1 MRSHSLFGPLV
12 LIVLG
17 LLFLLANLGWIP
29 HLGALFAR
37 WWPVILIAV
46 GVTQLMRR

>member
-1 MRSHSLFGPLV
+1 MRTHSPFGPLV

-17 LLFLLANLGWIP
+17 LLFLLANPGRIP

-37 WWPVILIAV
+37 WWPVILIGV
-46 GVTQLMRR
+46 GVSQLQRR